1 MTKQLKLAA
10 IGCAVIALFTSLL
23 TVQTSPPAWQD
34 ESQILAFGAGFL
46 DSPHGRDY
54 VLDDS
59 NLSKP
64 AFCFGGAA
72 LAFLSW
78 SWIPGVF
85 GHRYL
90 MLLFALL
97 SSWLIY
103 MLTRRWTGKLLAILL
118 ACAWMFEPSLCQ
130 SYRGGRLDI
139 LAFFFIL
146 GSLFLWQTRL
156 NMLSSKK
163 RNALAML
170 AGMSLMLAQL
180 TWISTMLCLPFLCV
194 ALYVELNR
202 GNQSYASLGKEIFL
216 FGLGGCLLASVVF
229 AVASEHMMEALNVM
243 SDAPTNQTSLKR
255 FDKSIMSLASAGRWS
270 FVTLLIA
277 FVSIGITEQDR
288 ERIVLAIGTLLTLA
302 LVIFTRAYV
311 HRFIYALPMLFLCI
325 CLGLNNGNI
334 QTKAK
339 LFFIGIPVCFG
350 LAISGFTR
358 SINALIYSND
368 RDYTQVT
375 ALIDELNIQPSDKV
389 YDATWQLYLASKNR
403 FHPVRY
409 WGHQYGV
416 TLDADTNAML
426 GCDWVFL
433 PMDRPDSVAQALT
446 QHGFRESIQTTSAL
460 AYGPYSVWQH
470 TEEER
475 RNRRE

>member
-1 MTKQLKLAA
+1 MTKHLKLAA
-10 IGCAVIALFTSLL
+10 IGCVVIALFTSLL

-46 DSPHGRDY
+46 DSPHGGDY

-156 NMLSSKK
+156 NMMSSKK

-180 TWISTMLCLPFLCV
+180 TWISTILCLPFLCV

-229 AVASEHMMEALNVM
+229 AVSSEHMMEALNVI
-243 SDAPTNQTSLKR
+243 SDAPKNKTSFNR
-255 FDKSIMSLASAGRWS
+255 FDKSISSLASATKWS
-270 FVTLLIA
+270 FATLLAA
-277 FVSIGITEQDR
+277 FVSICITEQHR

-325 CLGLNNGNI
+325 CVGLENRNI
-334 QTKAK
+334 QKRVK
-339 LFFIGIPVCFG
+339 LFILGIPVCFG
-350 LAISGFTR
+350 IVISSFTR
-358 SINALIYSND
+358 SINALIYSSE

-375 ALIDELNIQPSDKV
+375 ALIDQLNIQPSDKV

-409 WGHQYGV
+409 WGDPYGA
-416 TLDADTNAML
+416 TLSADKNAML

-433 PMDRPDSVAQALT
+433 PIDRPDSVARALS
-446 QHGFRESIQTTSAL
+446 QQGFVESIESTSAL
-460 AYGPYSVWQH
+460 AYGPYSVWQQ
-470 TEEER
+470 TEGGR
-475 RNRRE
+475 KNR